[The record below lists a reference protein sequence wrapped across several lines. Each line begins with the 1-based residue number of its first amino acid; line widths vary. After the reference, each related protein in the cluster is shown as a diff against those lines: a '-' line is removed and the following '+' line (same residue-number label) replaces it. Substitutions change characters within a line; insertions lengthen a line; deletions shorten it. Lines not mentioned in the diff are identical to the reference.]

1 MFSAEELIATDVS
14 VDQPKVGAFYRMAVP
29 MLWLVAAMVSWK
41 HPGDEYLLFTL
52 VCGLPG
58 AWITLLFGKL
68 NPNEAAPV
76 LFGAGMLTMAAVGW
90 AMDSLRV
97 WRGIWAGLYTFG
109 ACALVLCMLSSYP
122 SYQAALAKNGAV
134 AAYLSAAANMSLYV
148 TSTVSIAVAIAGRL
162 LPLAWRRLSHPV

>member
-1 MFSAEELIATDVS
+1 MFSAEELTATDAR
-14 VDQPKVGAFYRMAVP
+14 VDQRKGNAFYRIVVP
-29 MLWLVAAMVSWK
+29 IVWLVAAMVSWK
-41 HPGDEYLLFTL
+41 HPGDEYLLFIL

-58 AWITLLFGKL
+58 AWITLLFGKI

-97 WRGIWAGLYTFG
+97 WRGIWAGLYIFG
-109 ACALVLCMLSSYP
+109 ACSLLLCMLSSYP
-122 SYQAALAKNGAV
+122 SYQAALAKNGAF

-148 TSTVSIAVAIAGRL
+148 TSTVSIAAALAGRFV
-162 LPLAWRRLSHPV
+162 PMAWQRLSHPV